1 MVADVDDGGLGG
13 AVGGVEDLLEVA
25 QGLHHLGTLVSVVVE
40 ARDG

>member
-1 MVADVDDGGLGG
+1 MVAAVENGGLGG
-13 AVGGVEDLLEVA
+13 AVGGVEVA